1 MWLTSPILPAECPLF
16 SAHIL
21 YIYFVLPCVRP
32 RLQECGFPHLF
43 YLSSVHCFLH
53 TSCIYILY
61 CLVRGPDYK
70 SVASLTYFTYPL
82 THAPLCLPLF
92 LAQFLVN
99 KYHAHFCFFCEH
111 KTKFGFN
118 VPDVCF
124 VLPSVRPN
132 YWTRLSRCGFSHRS
146 NCPL

>member
-1 MWLTSPILPAECPLF
+1 MYRPGPIWNRLQYCSF
-16 SAHIL
+16 RYRQNWS
-21 YIYFVLPCVRP
+21 

-43 YLSSVHCFLH
+43 YLSTVFGTLLGLYQM
-53 TSCIYILY
+53 YILY
-61 CLVRGPDYK
+61 CLVSGPDYK